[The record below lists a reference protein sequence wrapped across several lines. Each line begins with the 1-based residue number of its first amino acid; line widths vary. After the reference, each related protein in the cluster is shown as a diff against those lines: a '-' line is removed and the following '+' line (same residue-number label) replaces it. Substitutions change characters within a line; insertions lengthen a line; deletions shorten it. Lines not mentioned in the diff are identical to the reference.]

1 MIITEI
7 CSNPG
12 SLVLLEE
19 ALPHTATVPNPAQR
33 IVEPPNSTRAVE
45 HILKFL
51 SGSLNRYAFFV
62 SYQ

>member
-1 MIITEI
+1 
-7 CSNPG
+7 
-12 SLVLLEE
+12 
-19 ALPHTATVPNPAQR
+19 
-33 IVEPPNSTRAVE
+33 VEPPNSTRAVE